1 MSSLVSLGPCIG
13 CKKDYHISG
22 IKRHI
27 GGCMAL
33 RNILQNATVESM
45 HQEIQQSIP
54 DYVRIGKFP
63 ISSHHTDDATSNSD
77 HSPPTMT
84 PAFTIMV
91 SDGPYWMILLVPK
104 VMKLHYLD
112 RFLRMTWLECCCHL
126 SCFIIDDEWY
136 HCPSGMTSNCKGHGG
151 YFDEVDTKVM
161 TDYRVQDVMHVGDI
175 IGYNYDFGTTT
186 NLKVDI
192 FGESQSPSCDE
203 VFVLP

>member
-45 HQEIQQSIP
+45 HQEMQQSIL
-54 DYVRIGKFP
+54 DYVKIGKFP

-77 HSPPTMT
+77 HSSPTMT

-91 SDGPYWMILLVPK
+91 SDGPYWMIL
-104 VMKLHYLD
+104 
-112 RFLRMTWLECCCHL
+112 
-126 SCFIIDDEWY
+126 
-136 HCPSGMTSNCKGHGG
+136 
-151 YFDEVDTKVM
+151 
-161 TDYRVQDVMHVGDI
+161 
-175 IGYNYDFGTTT
+175 
-186 NLKVDI
+186 
-192 FGESQSPSCDE
+192 
-203 VFVLP
+203 